1 MEDLPRSRIIRLITG
16 AGRYTSPPRIGAT
29 SASPQKV
36 GLAQR
41 CEVARK
47 QRQLRVAPRAQSR
60 RSLPSYLVHS
70 LEVQQPAAA
79 SPDTAELTRL
89 QRALWDAA
97 DPELL
102 ATMLRIGDAELT
114 REGRVYL
121 LVTLSRFAPNDALIE
136 ALEMLAWDNGNT
148 K

>member
-1 MEDLPRSRIIRLITG
+1 M
-16 AGRYTSPPRIGAT
+16 
-29 SASPQKV
+29 
-36 GLAQR
+36 
-41 CEVARK
+41 
-47 QRQLRVAPRAQSR
+47 
-60 RSLPSYLVHS
+60 
-70 LEVQQPAAA
+70 QQPAAA
-79 SPDTAELTRL
+79 PPDTAELTRL

-97 DPELL
+97 DSELL